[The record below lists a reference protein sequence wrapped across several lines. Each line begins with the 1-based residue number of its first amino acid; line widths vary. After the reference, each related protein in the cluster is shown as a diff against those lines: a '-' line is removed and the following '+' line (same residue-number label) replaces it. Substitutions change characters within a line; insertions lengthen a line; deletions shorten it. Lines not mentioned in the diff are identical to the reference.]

1 MTVTVGRS
9 AGRVGDIHR
18 VRTGEDEVIVVQPS
32 SAQSSLPAFP
42 RERVHPFD
50 LPPEYDTLR
59 AEAPI
64 SRFVWPNGVEGWLVT
79 TYDLQRK
86 LLADNRF
93 SIDRAGNMPP
103 SLAIGRK
110 PVMMPRSLVSMDPPE
125 HTKWRRLI
133 LRDLTPGK
141 ARALE
146 PRIEAITQEY
156 LGRMREQGSPVDLL
170 ESLAFPVPSRI
181 ICELLGVPSEDQGF
195 FQQQTHVRSS
205 VSSTP
210 EQVDEATIALIDY
223 LTGIVDE
230 KKRKPVDDLLSHLGA
245 AEVDGE
251 PVSRE
256 YMVGMAMLLLLAGH
270 ETTASTIGIGVA
282 NLLANP
288 SLIKELETPQGA
300 DKLVEEILRV
310 HSIIQFGVTRRA
322 TSDIEIGGVR
332 IAEGEWVTCLLASG
346 NRDEAQYKC
355 PHAIDT
361 TQPQVAHLT
370 FGYGVHQCV
379 GMSLARVELRVVLR
393 ALFAAFPGLRA
404 VRPVDE
410 LRYREDM
417 FVYGLYEFPV
427 RW

>member
-1 MTVTVGRS
+1 VCTSVYWEVTV
-9 AGRVGDIHR
+9 A
-18 VRTGEDEVIVVQPS
+18 
-32 SAQSSLPAFP
+32 LPMLP

-50 LPPEYDTLR
+50 LPPEYERLR

-64 SRFVWPNGVEGWLVT
+64 SRFRWPNGVEGWLVT
-79 TYDLQRK
+79 RYDHIRT
-86 LLADNRF
+86 LLADNRL
-93 SIDRAGNMPP
+93 SIDRGGKMPP

-146 PRIEAITQEY
+146 PRIEAITKEY
-156 LGRMREQGSPVDLL
+156 LARMREQGPPVDLL
-170 ESLAFPVPSRI
+170 SELAFPVPSRI
-181 ICELLGVPSEDQGF
+181 ICDLLGVPASDQEF

-205 VSSTP
+205 VASTP
-210 EQVDEATIALIDY
+210 DQVDEATIALTEY
-223 LTGIVDE
+223 LTEVVKE
-230 KKRKPVDDLLSHLGA
+230 KQRKPVDDLLSHLGL
-245 AEVDGE
+245 AEVDGA
-251 PVSRE
+251 PVSRD

-282 NLLANP
+282 HVMGQSA
-288 SLIKELETPQGA
+288 LIQQLDSPAGA
-300 DKLVEEILRV
+300 EKLVEEILRM
-310 HSIIQFGVTRRA
+310 HSIIQYGLVRRA
-322 TSDIEIGGVR
+322 TADIEIGGVH
-332 IAEGEWVTCLLASG
+332 IAEGDWITCLLASG
-346 NRDEAQYKC
+346 NRDEAVYKC
-355 PHAIDT
+355 PHAIDPA
-361 TQPQVAHLT
+361 QPQVPHLT

-393 ALFAAFPGLRA
+393 SLFAMFPNLQS
-404 VRPVDE
+404 VRPVAE

-417 FVYGLYEFPV
+417 FVYGLYELPV